1 MFDIN
6 ETEDDANNYSDGD
19 DEEEDYD
26 EEEAV
31 RISFDNNSHHKIK
44 VASNM
49 SNAKI
54 VHHTHHSLRK

>member
-1 MFDIN
+1 VFDIN
-6 ETEDDANNYSDGD
+6 ETEDDPINFSDGD

-26 EEEAV
+26 DEDAV
-31 RISFDNNSHHKIK
+31 RISFDNNAHHKIK
-44 VASNM
+44 VASKM

>member
-6 ETEDDANNYSDGD
+6 ETEDDPNNYSDGY

-54 VHHTHHSLRK
+54 VHHTHDSLRK